1 MANRKGTN
9 RPVEKARLV
18 LEKEQFLSQLSER
31 IEIGK
36 KLPLIKAS
44 VPNIPDAYREYGYM
58 TRKARTE
65 PTEEQEK
72 WISEFKQWTDYNSIF
87 ILRDTG
93 GLLTSTDSRMVRQ
106 LPKTG

>member
-31 IEIGK
+31 I
-36 KLPLIKAS
+36 KLAKATLIKAS

-58 TRKARTE
+58 TRKA
-65 PTEEQEK
+65 EQ
-72 WISEFKQWTDYNSIF
+72 N
-87 ILRDTG
+87 
-93 GLLTSTDSRMVRQ
+93 RQ
-106 LPKTG
+106 KNKKMDFRVQAMD